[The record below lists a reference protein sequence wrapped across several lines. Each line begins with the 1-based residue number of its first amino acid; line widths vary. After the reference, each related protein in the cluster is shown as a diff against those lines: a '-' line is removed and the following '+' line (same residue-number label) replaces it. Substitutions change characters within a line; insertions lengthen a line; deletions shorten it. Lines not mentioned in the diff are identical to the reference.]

1 MVVDQANYEI
11 EGFDDQ
17 VATHSVRIEEIR
29 SADDGSVEAD
39 LGVLWEPDR
48 TGANETGTPQY
59 LSPTAK
65 IYVNGTE
72 VGETG
77 ELDARSSFHA
87 TTTVQIP
94 DANPGDTVRFVAP
107 QNYEPVYTYADI
119 EGTAPPKPFSA
130 DRVSATCT
138 MSRTEAEQGS
148 TVTLIASV
156 TNDND
161 DPASV
166 DVTWSIGDR
175 AVEASGETV
184 PANTTADIRAT
195 PTVTQSP
202 TAYDVS
208 LSIDVSEG

>member
-77 ELDARSSFHA
+77 ALDARSSFHA

-94 DANPGDTVRFVAP
+94 DAAPRDTIRFVAP

-148 TVTLIASV
+148 TVTLVASV
-156 TNDND
+156 TNENAE
-161 DPASV
+161 PASV
-166 DVTWSIGDR
+166 DVTWSVGEKEET
-175 AVEASGETV
+175 VTGETV
-184 PANTTADIRAT
+184 PANTTVDIST
-195 PTVTQSP
+195 EVTVVQSP
-202 TAYDVS
+202 GSYDV
-208 LSIDVSEG
+208 DMGVAVFPA